1 MNFNKRVEDVSQVFD
16 RRWNVN
22 QDYRGRKQFLDD
34 RKDHFKKMYN
44 IQDKEDRKQE
54 ILKANSVSGQVQ
66 NLNERMQ
73 AANNAQ
79 RTMQR
84 NNFKSNFR

>member
-1 MNFNKRVEDVSQVFD
+1 MNINKRVQDVSQVFD

-22 QDYRGRKQFLDD
+22 RDYQGRQQFLDE

-44 IQDKEDRKQE
+44 IHDKEDRRQE
-54 ILKANSVSGQVQ
+54 ILRANSVSGQVQ

-73 AANNAQ
+73 VANNEQ
-79 RTMQR
+79 RMIQR
-84 NNFKSNFR
+84 NDFKNNFR

>member
-1 MNFNKRVEDVSQVFD
+1 MNINKRVQDVSQVFD

-22 QDYRGRKQFLDD
+22 RDYQGRQQFLDE

-44 IQDKEDRKQE
+44 IHDKEDRRQE
-54 ILKANSVSGQVQ
+54 ILRANSVSGQVQ

-73 AANNAQ
+73 AANNEQ
-79 RTMQR
+79 RMIQR
-84 NNFKSNFR
+84 NDFKNNFR